1 VPIVPAVRGDGK
13 NYTDGIHRVV
23 PEKAWIS
30 GPSDVID
37 LIDNLKTE
45 PIDIENM
52 SQSMTKIVNLVLPDG
67 VRLVDT
73 PRSVYVDVVLRTG
86 RKGICLNKESIAF
99 DNAVKIIHLSM
110 KFWMM
115 R

>member
-1 VPIVPAVRGDGK
+1 VPIVPAVRGRPAK

-45 PIDIENM
+45 PIDIE
-52 SQSMTKIVNLVLPDG
+52 
-67 VRLVDT
+67 
-73 PRSVYVDVVLRTG
+73 
-86 RKGICLNKESIAF
+86 ICRRA
-99 DNAVKIIHLSM
+99 
-110 KFWMM
+110 
-115 R
+115 